1 MSILLPRARL
11 NLSSEDWGFLELAE
25 TERKHFQALLD
36 NSNLETRLQQQ
47 FGEKVY
53 PLTAT
58 DIVPS
63 AYTRHL
69 INSTQVLEADIVII
83 VSKHAALLA
92 RLLIAQSV
100 FRNAHCYAVG
110 KASCVFFEELDI
122 SIQTASDESAQGLL
136 ALPALQD
143 MQDKKVMLIK
153 GEQGLNL
160 LEQACKQGGAELEIL
175 NLYERQA
182 AKANVELES
191 EIDLV
196 EVSFIYGV
204 SVFAL
209 RHLLEASCDEQ
220 YRQALKAIPL
230 LAMSDRIAQTA
241 TRLGFTQVS
250 VKPV

>member
-11 NLSSEDWGFLELAE
+11 HLAAEVWGFLELAE

-36 NSNLETRLQQQ
+36 NSNLETRLQKQ

-53 PLTAT
+53 SLTST

-69 INSTQVLEADIVII
+69 KNSTQALQADIVII

-100 FRNAHCYAVG
+100 FKSAQCYSVG
-110 KASCVFFEELDI
+110 KASCVFFETLGI
-122 SIQTASDESAQGLL
+122 SIQTPGDESAQGLL
-136 ALPALQD
+136 TLPDLQD
-143 MQDKKVMLIK
+143 MQDKKLMLIK
-153 GEQGLNL
+153 GEQGLNVI
-160 LEQACKQGGAELEIL
+160 EETCKQRGAELEVL
-175 NLYERQA
+175 DLYERKP
-182 AKANVELES
+182 AKALAES
-191 EIDLV
+191 GFDLA

-209 RHLLEASCDEQ
+209 RHFLESVCDEQ
-220 YRQALKAIPL
+220 DRQALKAIPL
-230 LAMSDRIAQTA
+230 LAMSDRIAQA
-241 TRLGFTQVS
+241 AAKLGFIQVT